1 MKDLLSEIENVLED
15 LNSRFGDEKE
25 LCLFCNSNQY
35 SSVSGVI
42 HSENCLILRL
52 RKILNDMEV
61 NR

>member
-1 MKDLLSEIENVLED
+1 MKDLLSEIENVLDD

-52 RKILNDMEV
+52 RNKLAEMK
-61 NR
+61 